1 MCLKSII
8 SLAAFLCLTN
18 MLLSQNYVFGLSG
31 SIGLSKI
38 DYDLEA
44 LKNRK
49 DKLILSSNFGFLIEK
64 KIKHKFGIGA
74 KLLWVSLKG
83 ETEVSLIELYQIN
96 PQTLARERIGV
107 RTATTTFQSNYI
119 GVPIYYLYSTNNL
132 KLNAGIQTMF
142 LINTSSRFQDDI
154 LLDGEPPRR
163 LSEGENEFEFNKID
177 LGATVGI
184 SYELSQKLSLTS
196 SFYYGLLNVDKES
209 DNSEKR
215 NRQITLGLN
224 YYLHSF

>member
-1 MCLKSII
+1 MYLKSII
-8 SLAAFLCLTN
+8 PLVILLYITN
-18 MLLSQNYVFGLSG
+18 VLMCQNFIFGATG

-38 DYDLEA
+38 DYDLGA
-44 LKNRK
+44 LERKK
-49 DKLILSSNFGFLIEK
+49 DKLVLSSNFGFLFEK
-64 KIKHKFGIGA
+64 KIKQQSSIGA

-83 ETEVSLIELYQIN
+83 ETEVTVIEIYEIN
-96 PQTLARERIGV
+96 PQTLDRERIGT
-107 RTATTTFQSNYI
+107 RTAITTFNSNYI
-119 GVPIYYLYSTNNL
+119 GVPIYYIYSTNKL
-132 KLNAGIQTMF
+132 KLNTGIQAMF

-177 LGATVGI
+177 LGAIIGV
-184 SYELSQKLSLTS
+184 SYSLSHKLSLTS
-196 SFYYGLLNVDKES
+196 SFYYGLLNADKEL

-224 YYLHSF
+224 YYFLK